1 MATTQNKSELVIE
14 LAKRAGLFPG
24 DEGAQ
29 HWQTHLPEM
38 QPLAIEKAF
47 ALLDGRTGVV
57 EVKIDNPFLMKTRLW
72 GPLMGDA
79 DLSNEERTPYDR
91 GEGRGT
97 QEIIVR
103 DTPMR
108 STSKVTFII
117 FPIGGVMTLITF
129 YAGPTMPPMENDPEG
144 MWKSHALA
152 YAP

>member
-14 LAKRAGLFPG
+14 FCKNAGLFPG
-24 DEGAQ
+24 EEGAQ
-29 HWQTHLPEM
+29 HWRTHLPEM
-38 QPLAIEKAF
+38 QSLAIEKAF
-47 ALLDGRTGVV
+47 SLLEAKTGVV
-57 EVKIDNPFLMKTRLW
+57 EVEIDNPFLMTTRLW

-79 DLSNEERTPYDR
+79 DLSDEARTPYDR

-97 QEIIVR
+97 QEIILR
-103 DTPMR
+103 KEPMR
-108 STSKVTFII
+108 ATSKVTFVI
-117 FPIGGVMTLITF
+117 FPIEGVMTLITM